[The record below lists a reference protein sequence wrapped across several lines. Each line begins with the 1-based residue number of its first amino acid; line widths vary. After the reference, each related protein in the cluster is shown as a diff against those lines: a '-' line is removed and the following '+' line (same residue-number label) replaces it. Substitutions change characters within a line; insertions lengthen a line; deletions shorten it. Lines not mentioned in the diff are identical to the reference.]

1 VRKMLL
7 VAFLMCTVALLS
19 TLSVPGA
26 STSPKSPLRC
36 EVVIQLNEG
45 TESPYT
51 WFLTVSGDIEG
62 TGGITFIDAS
72 FPGITEHYSE
82 LWHID
87 TDNGMIE
94 AYQKGVWS
102 FKSWKFKSNGYVTV
116 ATGDW
121 EYLLG
126 SEMHVRGV
134 TTDPNVLPLTG
145 TGIMWICGFGP

>member
-1 VRKMLL
+1 MP
-7 VAFLMCTVALLS
+7 A
-19 TLSVPGA
+19 A
-26 STSPKSPLRC
+26 STSPKRPLRC

-72 FPGITEHYSE
+72 FPGITEHYCE

-87 TDNGMIE
+87 TDNGVIE
-94 AYQKGVWS
+94 AYQEGVWS
-102 FKSWKFKSNGYVTV
+102 FKSLEFKSNGYVTV
-116 ATGDW
+116 TTGDW

-145 TGIMWICGFGP
+145 AGIMWICGFGGGSGGSSGLR